1 MKLRSILLCTA
12 ALAVVPACEDNRTE
26 QIDEAVENVAD
37 HREDVAEQRED
48 LAESNSAGD
57 EIEQRADIAHA
68 SAELAKAEIDFE
80 TRRDR
85 FVDELRFRH
94 DVYEVQ
100 TAVANGML
108 ADPALPED
116 DRQAATDK
124 VLTFERELNESQQA
138 IDAVATST
146 AAQWDSVHTTVGNA
160 FEQLE
165 GAHDDAFD
173 ALIGE
178 RKVTRDI
185 TVGDVHRTVPA
196 P

>member
-12 ALAVVPACEDNRTE
+12 ALAVAPACESNRAE
-26 QIDEAVENVAD
+26 QIDEAVEHVAD
-37 HREDVAEQRED
+37 QREEVAEQRED
-48 LAESNSAGD
+48 LAEADSPGD
-57 EIEQRADIAHA
+57 ELEQRADIAHA
-68 SAELAKAEIDFE
+68 SADLSKAEIDFE
-80 TRRDR
+80 TRRDHY
-85 FVDELRFRH
+85 VDELRFRH
-94 DVYEVQ
+94 DVYAVQ

-108 ADPALPED
+108 ADPAMREG

-124 VLTFERELNESQQA
+124 VLTFERELNESEQA

-146 AAQWDSVHTTVGNA
+146 AAQWDAVHTTVDNA

-185 TVGDVHRTVPA
+185 TVGDVHRTAPA
-196 P
+196 R